1 MYFLIV
7 SGWNL
12 KTSKNKPK
20 LIRVRIKL
28 HFKQLHRPLK
38 KLFLKLSLKICPIDL
53 FSILFPNVD
62 HKRLIANIYLMVS
75 MAHTNQTIFRT
86 LHAPTLLPTISPILQ
101 LYFSIAFDFF
111 LKFVHFSKFLLIMGK
126 NVNRPSL

>member
-12 KTSKNKPK
+12 KTSRNKPK

-53 FSILFPNVD
+53 FSILFPNVN
-62 HKRLIANIYLMVS
+62 HKRLITNIYLMVS
-75 MAHTNQTIFRT
+75 MTHTNQTIFRT
-86 LHAPTLLPTISPILQ
+86 LHALTLSNHT
-101 LYFSIAFDFF
+101 FSIAFDFF
-111 LKFVHFSKFLLIMGK
+111 KKTHFLFLFLLKFVHFSKFLLMWVK
-126 NVNRPSL
+126 M

>member
-38 KLFLKLSLKICPIDL
+38 KLFLRLSLKICPIDL
-53 FSILFPNVD
+53 FSILFPMW
-62 HKRLIANIYLMVS
+62 ICGS
-75 MAHTNQTIFRT
+75 QTLNYTCYSKPDTQTKPFLERFM
-86 LHAPTLLPTISPILQ
+86 HPPCPTISPTI
-101 LYFSIAFDFF
+101 FSIAFDFL
-111 LKFVHFSKFLLIMGK
+111 LKFVHFSKFLLIVGK

>member
-20 LIRVRIKL
+20 LIKVRIKL

-53 FSILFPNVD
+53 FSIVD
-62 HKRLIANIYLMVS
+62 HQHFL
-75 MAHTNQTIFRT
+75 
-86 LHAPTLLPTISPILQ
+86 
-101 LYFSIAFDFF
+101 
-111 LKFVHFSKFLLIMGK
+111 LKFFYFSKFLLIVGK
-126 NVNRPSL
+126 NVNRF

>member
-12 KTSKNKPK
+12 KTSRNKPK

-53 FSILFPNVD
+53 FSIVD
-62 HKRLIANIYLMVS
+62 HKRLITNTYFMVS
-75 MAHTNQTIFRT
+75 MTHTNQTIFRT

-101 LYFSIAFDFF
+101 PYFSIAFDFF
-111 LKFVHFSKFLLIMGK
+111 LKFVYFSKFLLIVLLIVGK
-126 NVNRPSL
+126 NVNRS

>member
-53 FSILFPNVD
+53 FSMMDHEHLITNTCYGKYDKPN
-62 HKRLIANIYLMVS
+62 
-75 MAHTNQTIFRT
+75 
-86 LHAPTLLPTISPILQ
+86 
-101 LYFSIAFDFF
+101 YF
-111 LKFVHFSKFLLIMGK
+111 
-126 NVNRPSL
+126 